1 MCPKPLFLV
10 AYCMACSH
18 SLHLATQGCEFEGI
32 GEFMYKF
39 VLMIGL
45 VLSISM
51 LSVDYTSVGIA
62 QVQAADNMAQ
72 VRLILKKLRGS
83 MASMKDFDDL
93 EAAGMDKADVDK
105 LRRAMKSKIKQM
117 TTDAVDLITA
127 L

>member
-1 MCPKPLFLV
+1 
-10 AYCMACSH
+10 
-18 SLHLATQGCEFEGI
+18 
-32 GEFMYKF
+32 MYKF

-45 VLSISM
+45 VVSMSM
-51 LSVDYTSVGIA
+51 LSVDHTSVGIA

-83 MASMKDFDDL
+83 MASMKDFDEL

-105 LRRAMKSKIKQM
+105 LRRAMKLKIKQM
-117 TTDAVDLITA
+117 TADAVDLIKA